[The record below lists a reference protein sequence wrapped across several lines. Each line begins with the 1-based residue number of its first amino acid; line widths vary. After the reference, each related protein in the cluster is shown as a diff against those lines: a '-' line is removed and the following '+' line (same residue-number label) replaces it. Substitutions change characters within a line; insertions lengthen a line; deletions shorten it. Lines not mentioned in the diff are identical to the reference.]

1 MFLDTGKMKKFF
13 YTVIFLLSL
22 CLVWS
27 CAKESFVEHEEES
40 GDDVELVAPDGY
52 EIVEFQVTS
61 EPSKTTLNGESS
73 TRAVEWTKGD
83 MIDIFWT
90 PVDEE
95 SGTVTATATAAGP
108 ITQFRAVVPVGVTDF
123 YATYPAGVGSYAEGQ
138 LKVRMPS
145 EFNGTFA
152 ASNLMAAKLSRTEA
166 SVFQSVVSLLRFEV
180 TDSDANSIRVSCR
193 DTEVAKALRGVL
205 PVSFD
210 AGGIVSVGTDTRTG
224 DKTGDDNEKMTFAG
238 AGVYYLPILADT
250 EIQNGLFVEYFKNN
264 IVVASLDVDFNFQLG
279 RSYVADFGVIENILK
294 PEAHHEYYVTLSG
307 AGTKNGSSWAN
318 AFGLTEFKNIIT
330 RYAPK
335 EGYDSEIAT
344 EKEDALRNA
353 LFRIGGGTYNLGEVV
368 DLGFSNHCTRFI
380 NFTFDGGY
388 NSATGNKNPSNP
400 TIFTGGDSHCIF
412 QLSRFADL
420 GVIDCNF
427 EQSSGTTGGAAAVRM
442 DSKYARLTLNGCNFN
457 NNANT
462 NTAGALSLGFGTAT
476 VMNCA
481 FNNNS
486 ASIGAAISIDNGDDA
501 AIYQTGAI
509 SISGCTFN
517 GNTATDGVGGA
528 VRIDSGGPVSI
539 ENSAFTN
546 NTGNNGGALYV
557 KNVREKLVVTGC
569 TFGTSGNGN
578 SSSSDGGAI
587 RVADGSAVVELTNCT
602 FTDNNSA
609 SSAGGISL
617 QTSFSGTVT
626 VSGGS
631 FTNCS
636 ASTNGGAIYHG
647 SGTLVVDGA
656 TFDGCSADQYGGVY
670 GITENSDGNAQFKNC
685 DMGKTTRNHAAQRGG
700 CIHMNSDNVTST
712 SHTFTDCW
720 ISGDVSGS
728 GDENGGGARSGKG
741 APSFTRCTFDSCTT
755 TKGSAAYHIAGS
767 SSPIFTNC
775 TFSNC
780 SSSGDGGAVK
790 IASTGAPVFTSCT
803 FSNCTSSGH
812 GGAVSVAA
820 NGAPTFTSCTF
831 SDCSNTGSSKNG
843 GAVYLAK
850 AENHPA
856 FDGCHFINCVSKYG
870 GGAIYS
876 LSTYTGGITISG
888 CEFEGCYAPEEGGAL
903 DLRST
908 SAAVYYVT
916 DCNFHD
922 NYGPWGTLFTEGEED
937 GYRLTVNI
945 SGGTF
950 SSNLGMVKSDKSYQ
964 PGTIFVNYRT
974 TLNISGTD
982 FNGNTA
988 STGACVYLRRSDSI
1002 VNCSNATF
1010 RNNTATGNGGVF
1022 STGEADTKLY
1032 CDGSTF
1038 DANKAQSSAVY
1049 YSNFNVACAYFN
1061 SCVFKNN
1068 HWTSDYGGVIRA
1080 EESKTIKYGFNNCSF
1095 LKNVSQISS
1104 VSNNY
1109 VGCWFNLGNFSGSI
1123 LFSNSSITGQPENDP
1138 TNNGV
1143 KASGF
1148 MRVEKMAT
1156 ANRLK
1161 FVNTIIA
1168 NTRTSGTTYGAAF
1181 TLRSGSAGYTPNFN
1195 ANWCIFSD
1203 WVNQSNASGLTLT
1216 GTGNLGG
1223 DQSTHVIG
1231 NTTWFPSW
1239 GWKKL
1244 PGTTD
1249 YDYAGFNS
1257 LPEGFTP
1264 TALDNV
1270 NEKIQEEDSA
1280 FYDWLSSIGALDKD
1294 IRGYTRAAIT
1304 WPGVYDMNAT
1314 SN

>member
-1 MFLDTGKMKKFF
+1 MTRFIKFF
-13 YTVIFLLSL
+13 IALLSL

-27 CAKESFVEHEEES
+27 CAKESFAEREEES

-52 EIVEFQVTS
+52 EIVEFRVTS

-83 MIDIFWT
+83 VIDIFWT

-108 ITQFRAVVPVGVTDF
+108 ITQFRAVVPQGVTDF
-123 YATYPAGVGSYAEGQ
+123 YATYPAGVGSYVEGQ

-180 TDSDANSIRVSCR
+180 TDAEANSIRVSCR
-193 DTEVAKALRGVL
+193 DTEVAKSLRGVL
-205 PVSFD
+205 PVTFD
-210 AGGIVSVGTDTRTG
+210 SDNIIQVGTAAKTG
-224 DKTGDDNEKMTFAG
+224 DKTGDDNEKMSFAG

-427 EQSSGTTGGAAAVRM
+427 EHSSGTTGGAAAVRL

-462 NTAGALSLGFGTAT
+462 NTAGALSLGYGTAT

-517 GNTATDGVGGA
+517 GNTATNGVGGA

-539 ENSAFTN
+539 ENSTFTN

-609 SSAGGISL
+609 SSAGAISL
-617 QTSFSGTVT
+617 QTSFSGTVNIK
-626 VSGGS
+626 GGS

-636 ASTNGGAIYHG
+636 SSINGGAIYHG

-656 TFDGCSADQYGGVY
+656 SFDGCSGRYGGVY
-670 GITENSDGNAQFKNC
+670 GTTDDSDGNAQFKNC
-685 DMGKTTRNHAAQRGG
+685 DFGKVTRNTALERGG
-700 CIHMNSDNVTST
+700 CIYSNSPNVTTT

-720 ISGDVSGS
+720 ISGQVVGGSKDV
-728 GDENGGGARSGKG
+728 NGGGVRVGGG
-741 APSFTRCTFDSCTT
+741 ASPAFTRCTFDNC
-755 TKGSAAYHIAGS
+755 SAEDSGAVHIAGS
-767 SSPIFTNC
+767 GAPTFTNC

-780 SSSGDGGAVK
+780 ENV
-790 IASTGAPVFTSCT
+790 
-803 FSNCTSSGH
+803 
-812 GGAVSVAA
+812 
-820 NGAPTFTSCTF
+820 
-831 SDCSNTGSSKNG
+831 GSSKNG
-843 GAVYLAK
+843 GAVRMSSA
-850 AENHPA
+850 ANHPT
-856 FDGCHFINCVSKYG
+856 FTDCHFVNCVSSYQ
-870 GGAIYS
+870 GGAIFS
-876 LSTYTGGITISG
+876 ESSYTGGITISG
-888 CEFEGCYAPEEGGAL
+888 CEFEGCYAPDEGGAL
-903 DLRST
+903 DLRSGQP
-908 SAAVYYVT
+908 AVYNIT
-916 DCNFHD
+916 NCNFHD
-922 NYGPWGTLFTEGEED
+922 NYGPWGTL
-937 GYRLTVNI
+937 Y
-945 SGGTF
+945 SF
-950 SSNLGMVKSDKSYQ
+950 SSSSENR
-964 PGTIFVNYRT
+964 I
-974 TLNISGTD
+974 TLNVDGCTFKDNRGQTKNNDTWQNGAALYLSTRSTHNITNTE
-982 FNGNTA
+982 FNGNVA
-988 STGACVYLRRSDSI
+988 NNGAAIFLANGTSVANCTNVKFISNEAKIYGGAVY
-1002 VNCSNATF
+1002 SNADGTKFYCNGATFDGNKAKKGAVYSYIYLDGSTEKFRNNCLIYFNSAVF
-1010 RNNTATGNGGVF
+1010 RNNTWTDNHGGLF
-1022 STGEADTKLY
+1022 
-1032 CDGSTF
+1032 
-1038 DANKAQSSAVY
+1038 
-1049 YSNFNVACAYFN
+1049 
-1061 SCVFKNN
+1061 
-1068 HWTSDYGGVIRA
+1068 RA
-1080 EESKTIKYGFNNCSF
+1080 EDGKVVTYGFNNCSL
-1095 LKNVSQISS
+1095 LKNKSS
-1104 VSNNY
+1104 LSSFGEYN
-1109 VGCWFNLGNFSGSI
+1109 GSWFNIGPVSEGSSI
-1123 LFSNSSITGQPENDP
+1123 LFSNSTIAGQPED
-1138 TNNGV
+1138 NN
-1143 KASGF
+1143 ASDSNNNKMKRTGF
-1148 MRVEKMAT
+1148 LRVEKLT
-1156 ANRLK
+1156 ASGRLK

-1168 NTRTSGTTYGAAF
+1168 NTWQSGSTYGAAF
-1181 TLRSGSAGYTPNFN
+1181 TLRSGSTYNPNFN

-1203 WVNQSNASGLTLT
+1203 WIDGNAGNAKSLTLT
-1216 GTGNLGG
+1216 GTGNIGG
-1223 DQSTHVIG
+1223 DQSTHIVG
-1231 NTTWFPSW
+1231 KASCFQGW
-1239 GWKKL
+1239 GWQSL
-1244 PGTTD
+1244 PGASSQD
-1249 YDYAGFNS
+1249 YPGFTS
-1257 LPEGFTP
+1257 LPKGFSP

-1294 IRGYTRAAIT
+1294 IRGYTRADIT